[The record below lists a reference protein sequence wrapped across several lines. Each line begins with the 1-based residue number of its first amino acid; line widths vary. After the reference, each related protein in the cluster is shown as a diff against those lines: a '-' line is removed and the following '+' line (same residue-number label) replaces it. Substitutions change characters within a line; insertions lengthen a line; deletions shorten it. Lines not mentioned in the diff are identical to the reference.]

1 MGVGVGLACLLKTH
15 TSTTK
20 TMTSLCLNTA
30 HIFFDDAMTLDDDE
44 EFVPNEY
51 VKMLV
56 EVMEEAVR

>member
-1 MGVGVGLACLLKTH
+1 
-15 TSTTK
+15 
-20 TMTSLCLNTA
+20 MTSLCLNTA